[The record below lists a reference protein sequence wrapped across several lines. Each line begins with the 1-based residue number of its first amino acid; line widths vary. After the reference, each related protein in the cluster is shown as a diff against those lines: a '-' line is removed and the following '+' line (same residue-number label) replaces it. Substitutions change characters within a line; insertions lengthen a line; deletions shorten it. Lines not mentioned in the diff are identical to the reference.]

1 MPYRNTP
8 LVSGEIYHIFNR
20 AVAKIPI
27 FLNSKDFLRFLDL
40 INYYR
45 FQNTPISFSQFKQ
58 IEKEVRDRIFSTLVK
73 ENVLNV
79 EILAFCLMNNHFH
92 FLLRQVADGGITKF
106 ISNLQNAYAKYFN
119 IRTERSG
126 PLFNPMFKSVRVVT
140 NEQLFHVSRY
150 IHLNP
155 STGYLVEIKDLESY
169 PWSSLSCYITDC
181 NYSFVST
188 ELILG
193 LINKKEYKKFVYDQ
207 AEYQRCLA
215 DIKHLTLE

>member
-8 LVSGEIYHIFNR
+8 LVSGEIYHILNR
-20 AVAKIPI
+20 AVARIPI

-73 ENVLNV
+73 ENILNV

-92 FLLRQVADGGITKF
+92 FLLKQVADGGIARF

-126 PLFNPMFKSVRVVT
+126 PLFNPMFKSVRIVT
-140 NEQLFHVSRY
+140 GEQLLHVSRY

-155 STGYLVEIKDLESY
+155 STGYLVEIEDLESY

-181 NYSFVST
+181 NYSFVSA

-207 AEYQRCLA
+207 AEYKRRLA